1 MEWEKGEWERRGHEM
16 EIVGGIGAYQ
26 FRIFGP
32 ENLGQLEEPYPLEKD
47 GIHDPGGDKGS
58 LPDGSHLA

>member
-1 MEWEKGEWERRGHEM
+1 VSGKDAATEWRLWLS
-16 EIVGGIGAYQ
+16 VVGAYQ

-58 LPDGSHLA
+58 LPDGSHLP